1 MTMIDQQLGAA
12 AVPKEVWQD
21 SAELHRCLN
30 CSDDQEGIRRIGIGR
45 VGSFLTSVA
54 DRAVSCRLAADAGA
68 RVTGPDALPQGSSS
82 YLRSRRPY

>member
-12 AVPKEVWQD
+12 AVPEEV
-21 SAELHRCLN
+21 ARLRRALN
-30 CSDDQEGIRRIGIGR
+30 CSNHQEGIRRIGIGR

-82 YLRSRRPY
+82 YRRSRRPY